1 MGCDRIGS
9 AGVDG
14 GATLMTTADVFMAIG
29 DAAQTGLSWLLA
41 IGFIVAGGAAL
52 VSIIREMGRDD

>member
-1 MGCDRIGS
+1 M
-9 AGVDG
+9 DG

-29 DAAQTGLSWLLA
+29 DAVQTGLSWLLA

>member
-1 MGCDRIGS
+1 
-9 AGVDG
+9 
-14 GATLMTTADVFMAIG
+14 MTTADVFMAIG

-41 IGFIVAGGAAL
+41 ISFIVAGGAAL

>member
-1 MGCDRIGS
+1 MGCNRDRS

-14 GATLMTTADVFMAIG
+14 GAVVMTTADVFMAIG
-29 DAAQTGLSWLLA
+29 DAVQTGLSWLLA

>member
-1 MGCDRIGS
+1 MGCNRDRS

>member
-14 GATLMTTADVFMAIG
+14 GATLMTTTDVFMAIG
-29 DAAQTGLSWLLA
+29 YAVQNGLSWLLA

>member
-1 MGCDRIGS
+1 
-9 AGVDG
+9 
-14 GATLMTTADVFMAIG
+14 MTTADVFMAIG
-29 DAAQTGLSWLLA
+29 DATQNGLSWLLA